1 MIDFREKF
9 EGLVEELRDE
19 RQGMQAKMHAAKLD
33 AQQGWDKVE
42 ERFEQIKGNK
52 DEFIVKTHLAKMDM
66 LDEWKKVERQLEQL
80 KSRASHFTEASEDK
94 LSETWETAKDLGDEI
109 REGLTKIRSQF

>member
-1 MIDFREKF
+1 MNLEMSVKGCKLKCIP
-9 EGLVEELRDE
+9 
-19 RQGMQAKMHAAKLD
+19 AKLD

-52 DEFIVKTHLAKMDM
+52 DELIVKTHLAKMDM

-80 KSRASHFTEASEDK
+80 KSRANHFTETSEDK

-109 REGLTKIRSQF
+109 REGLTKIRSRF

>member
-1 MIDFREKF
+1 MMDFREKF
-9 EGLVEELRDE
+9 EDLVDELRDE
-19 RQGMQAKMHAAKLD
+19 RQGMQAKMHTAKLD

-52 DEFIVKTHLAKMDM
+52 DELIVKTHLAKMDM

-80 KSRASHFTEASEDK
+80 KSRASYFTEVSEDK
-94 LSETWETAKDLGDEI
+94 LSETWETAKNLGDEI
-109 REGLTKIRSQF
+109 RDGLTKIRSRL